1 MKQISVFIV
10 LYLLSATPL
19 FSQNSN
25 DFDFKSD
32 KAEQMQWWT
41 EARFGMFIH
50 WGLYSLPARHEWVM
64 SKEQI
69 SKKYYEKY
77 VAYFN
82 PDLYNPKEWARLAK
96 NAGMKYVVFTAKHH
110 DGFSMYDTKYSDY
123 KVTNAPIGR
132 DLLKELV
139 DAFRAEDIRIGL
151 YYSLIDWHHPDF
163 LVNEHIHPERNN
175 QQEIENDKNRD
186 KKKFQKFLMNQITEL
201 LTNYGEFVKVT
212 NYGVKKVNKMI

>member
-1 MKQISVFIV
+1 MKQISVLIV

-25 DFDFKSD
+25 DFNLKSD

-50 WGLYSLPARHEWVM
+50 WGLYALPARHEWVM

-69 SKKYYEKY
+69 SKKDYEKY

-96 NAGMKYVVFTAKHH
+96 NA
-110 DGFSMYDTKYSDY
+110 
-123 KVTNAPIGR
+123 
-132 DLLKELV
+132 
-139 DAFRAEDIRIGL
+139 
-151 YYSLIDWHHPDF
+151 
-163 LVNEHIHPERNN
+163 
-175 QQEIENDKNRD
+175 
-186 KKKFQKFLMNQITEL
+186 
-201 LTNYGEFVKVT
+201 
-212 NYGVKKVNKMI
+212 

>member
-25 DFDFKSD
+25 DFKSD

-50 WGLYSLPARHEWVM
+50 WGLYALPARHEWVM

-69 SKKYYEKY
+69 SKKDYEKY

-151 YYSLIDWHHPDF
+151 YLSLI
-163 LVNEHIHPERNN
+163 HI
-175 QQEIENDKNRD
+175 
-186 KKKFQKFLMNQITEL
+186 
-201 LTNYGEFVKVT
+201 
-212 NYGVKKVNKMI
+212 